1 MNLYIWPAEF
11 GLPSMD
17 IESLQF
23 MAASK
28 ICAAPILFEY
38 STQPWKSPT
47 GDLPYLITEEQETIC
62 DISRFVDFLRN
73 SKQDIVLDNDL
84 VPSQLCDFDAYSAL
98 LKQKIRPA
106 LLQTFWLDK
115 YNYNS
120 IIHNCYTQHL
130 IFPYG
135 LYYMEKKRSKADAV
149 VKSTRKSLQ
158 QITMDAIQALN
169 MLSAKLSD
177 NKYFCGDK
185 PCSLDALI
193 FGYLAPLLKTPLPN
207 DRLQL
212 HLSATP
218 NLVRFVESILSIYMP
233 LNDKILR
240 EQKIARPLWQK
251 RKESAR
257 RLMEEGRVEKE
268 MRRNE
273 KERPGDLHKT
283 LFFGIACVT
292 IGVLFALHTGI
303 IVIEQVQIK
312 EKKGNE
318 RKISGDE
325 KPLEE

>member
-23 MAASK
+23 M
-28 ICAAPILFEY
+28 
-38 STQPWKSPT
+38 
-47 GDLPYLITEEQETIC
+47 
-62 DISRFVDFLRN
+62 
-73 SKQDIVLDNDL
+73 DIVLDNDL

-218 NLVRFVESILSIYMP
+218 NLVRFVESILSI
-233 LNDKILR
+233 
-240 EQKIARPLWQK
+240 KIARPLWQK

>member
-1 MNLYIWPAEF
+1 
-11 GLPSMD
+11 MD

-38 STQPWKSPT
+38 STRPWKSPT

-135 LYYMEKKRSKADAV
+135 LYYMEKKRSKANAA
-149 VKSTRKSLQ
+149 VKSTRKSQQ
-158 QITMDAIQALN
+158 QITMDAVQALN

-185 PCSLDALI
+185 
-193 FGYLAPLLKTPLPN
+193 
-207 DRLQL
+207 LQL

-218 NLVRFVESILSIYMP
+218 NLVRFVESILSIVLIGQLVP
-233 LNDKILR
+233 N
-240 EQKIARPLWQK
+240 QKDTAHPKGEPYPFR
-251 RKESAR
+251 
-257 RLMEEGRVEKE
+257 
-268 MRRNE
+268 
-273 KERPGDLHKT
+273 
-283 LFFGIACVT
+283 FFYP
-292 IGVLFALHTGI
+292 
-303 IVIEQVQIK
+303 IEFRHYEI
-312 EKKGNE
+312 
-318 RKISGDE
+318 
-325 KPLEE
+325 

>member
-1 MNLYIWPAEF
+1 MFLYIWPAEF

-23 MAASK
+23 MPAKFVLPQFYLNIQLGLGS
-28 ICAAPILFEY
+28 
-38 STQPWKSPT
+38 
-47 GDLPYLITEEQETIC
+47 DLPYLITEEQETIC
-62 DISRFVDFLRN
+62 DFSRFVDFLRN

-135 LYYMEKKRSKADAV
+135 LYYMEKKRSKANAA
-149 VKSTRKSLQ
+149 VKSTRKSQQ
-158 QITMDAIQALN
+158 QITMDAVQALN

-240 EQKIARPLWQK
+240 EQKISKPIWQK
-251 RKESAR
+251 RKENAR

-268 MRRNE
+268 MRKNE
-273 KERPGDLHKT
+273 KEQSRPDSTLHRT
-283 LFFGIACVT
+283 LFFGIACLTTT
-292 IGVLFALHTGI
+292 ILFALHTGI
-303 IVIEQVQIK
+303 IVVEKVQIK
-312 EKKGNE
+312 EKKEVIGGGSE
-318 RKISGDE
+318 E
-325 KPLEE
+325 KDK

>member
-1 MNLYIWPAEF
+1 
-11 GLPSMD
+11 MD

-38 STQPWKSPT
+38 STRPWKSPT

-135 LYYMEKKRSKADAV
+135 LYYMEKKRSKANAA
-149 VKSTRKSLQ
+149 VKSTRKSQQ
-158 QITMDAIQALN
+158 QITMDAVQALN

-218 NLVRFVESILSIYMP
+218 NLVRFVESILIYAF
-233 LNDKILR
+233 K
-240 EQKIARPLWQK
+240 
-251 RKESAR
+251 
-257 RLMEEGRVEKE
+257 
-268 MRRNE
+268 
-273 KERPGDLHKT
+273 
-283 LFFGIACVT
+283 
-292 IGVLFALHTGI
+292 
-303 IVIEQVQIK
+303 
-312 EKKGNE
+312 
-318 RKISGDE
+318 
-325 KPLEE
+325 

>member
-1 MNLYIWPAEF
+1 MFLYIWPAEF

-28 ICAAPILFEY
+28 IC
-38 STQPWKSPT
+38 
-47 GDLPYLITEEQETIC
+47 DLPYLITEEQETIS
-62 DISRFVDFLRN
+62 DFSRFVDFLRN

-98 LKQKIRPA
+98 LKQKIH
-106 LLQTFWLDK
+106 K

-135 LYYMEKKRSKADAV
+135 LYYMEKKRSKASAA
-149 VKSTRKSLQ
+149 VKSTRKSQQ
-158 QITMDAIQALN
+158 QITMDAVQALN

-218 NLVRFVESILSIYMP
+218 NLVRFVESILSI
-233 LNDKILR
+233 KIS
-240 EQKIARPLWQK
+240 KPIWQK
-251 RKESAR
+251 RKENAR

-273 KERPGDLHKT
+273 KEQSRPDSTLHRT
-283 LFFGIACVT
+283 LFFGIACLTTT
-292 IGVLFALHTGI
+292 ILFALHTGI
-303 IVIEQVQIK
+303 IVVEKVQIK
-312 EKKGNE
+312 EKKEVIGGGSE
-318 RKISGDE
+318 E
-325 KPLEE
+325 KDK

>member
-1 MNLYIWPAEF
+1 
-11 GLPSMD
+11 MD

-38 STQPWKSPT
+38 STRPWKSPT

-135 LYYMEKKRSKADAV
+135 LYYMEKKRSKANAA
-149 VKSTRKSLQ
+149 VKSTRKSQQ
-158 QITMDAIQALN
+158 QITMDAVQALN

-240 EQKIARPLWQK
+240 EQVVVSDQEKSGSGEGSAETKGCRGIRLIFFDFADKILW
-251 RKESAR
+251 
-257 RLMEEGRVEKE
+257 V
-268 MRRNE
+268 
-273 KERPGDLHKT
+273 
-283 LFFGIACVT
+283 
-292 IGVLFALHTGI
+292 
-303 IVIEQVQIK
+303 
-312 EKKGNE
+312 
-318 RKISGDE
+318 
-325 KPLEE
+325 